1 MLRKGAEQHTLM
13 AEIVVPPKSSDVAT
27 LDSDSSIG
35 GVTLFGF
42 LGSLLEV
49 KDFISAIPEARPV

>member
-1 MLRKGAEQHTLM
+1 M